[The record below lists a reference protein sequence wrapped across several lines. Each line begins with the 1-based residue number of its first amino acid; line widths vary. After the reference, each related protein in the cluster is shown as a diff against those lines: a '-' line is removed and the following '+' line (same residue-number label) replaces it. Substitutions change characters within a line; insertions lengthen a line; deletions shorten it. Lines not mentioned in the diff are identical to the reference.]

1 MDLSRFCYA
10 VVTSPCATDG
20 GNVNDEAATPLIL
33 GHRGAS
39 VARPENTIAAFAHA
53 LDLGAGG
60 IECDVQ
66 RAADGALVLI
76 HDDTLDRTTDG
87 TGVVGD
93 LPWSALAGLD
103 AGGGNPIPRLAD
115 LFAWARDAATRGP
128 APFLNLELKMPGVGP
143 DTLAALAEAR
153 YPGPVALSSFDYPTL
168 VETRRLDPA
177 IELWFLRD
185 AWSPELIAQARA
197 VQATCLALRH
207 TAITPEVAAQT
218 AAAGLGLVAWT
229 ADAPA
234 DIDRL
239 LALRPPLRALI
250 TNVPDVA
257 IGQ

>member
-1 MDLSRFCYA
+1 MSD
-10 VVTSPCATDG
+10 D
-20 GNVNDEAATPLIL
+20 AASPLIL

-53 LDLGAGG
+53 LDLGAVG

-66 RAADGALVLI
+66 RTADGELVLI
-76 HDDTLDRTTDG
+76 HDDTLDRTTNG
-87 TGVVGD
+87 TGVVGE

-103 AGGGNPIPRLAD
+103 AGGGNPIPRLSD
-115 LFAWARDAATRGP
+115 LFAWAHDAATRGL

-168 VETRRLDPA
+168 LETRRLDPA
-177 IELWFLRD
+177 IELWCLHV
-185 AWSPELIAQARA
+185 AWSPELVQQAQAI
-197 VQATCLALRH
+197 QATCLALRH
-207 TAITPEVAAQT
+207 TAITPDVARQA
-218 AAAGLGLVAWT
+218 AAAGLRLVAWT

-239 LALRPPLRALI
+239 LAIRPPLRALI

-257 IGQ
+257 VRRKA

>member
-1 MDLSRFCYA
+1 M
-10 VVTSPCATDG
+10 
-20 GNVNDEAATPLIL
+20 NDEAATPLIL

-115 LFAWARDAATRGP
+115 LFAWARDAGKLGSGSRSMPASQVGKPAGSPQPALVTIVFTLPSSSSPVLPVRPTWTVLLGAAKTARIGARALSNSTKISGAPEALISIVAFVASRGP
-128 APFLNLELKMPGVGP
+128 IPSG
-143 DTLAALAEAR
+143 R
-153 YPGPVALSSFDYPTL
+153 
-168 VETRRLDPA
+168 PA
-177 IELWFLRD
+177 IASRRWRFLPIARRRPVRS
-185 AWSPELIAQARA
+185 ARHWS
-197 VQATCLALRH
+197 CW
-207 TAITPEVAAQT
+207 
-218 AAAGLGLVAWT
+218 LG
-229 ADAPA
+229 
-234 DIDRL
+234 
-239 LALRPPLRALI
+239 
-250 TNVPDVA
+250 
-257 IGQ
+257 

>member
-1 MDLSRFCYA
+1 M
-10 VVTSPCATDG
+10 
-20 GNVNDEAATPLIL
+20 NDDAASPLIL

-53 LDLGAGG
+53 LDLGAVG

-66 RAADGALVLI
+66 RTADGELVLI
-76 HDDTLDRTTDG
+76 HDDTLDRTTNG

-93 LPWSALAGLD
+93 LPWSALVGLD
-103 AGGGNPIPRLAD
+103 AGGGHPIPRLAD
-115 LFAWARDAATRGP
+115 LFAWAHEAATRGP

-153 YPGPVALSSFDYPTL
+153 YSGPVALSSFDYPTL
-168 VETRRLDPA
+168 VETRRLDPT
-177 IELWFLRD
+177 IELWCLRVS
-185 AWSPELIAQARA
+185 WSPELVAQAQ
-197 VQATCLALRH
+197 VIQATCLALRH
-207 TAITPEVAAQT
+207 TAITLDVAT
-218 AAAGLGLVAWT
+218 RSAAAGLRLGAWT

-239 LALRPPLRALI
+239 LAIRPPLRALI

-257 IGQ
+257 VGL